1 MRPGIHRCPTDIDD
15 CDTVPSSRGTVV
27 WILRW
32 RVQRSNPRQFDDE
45 LHIVRAHKAA
55 TDAPVTTWVVVI
67 AWGGLAEASVNAS
80 CFTRVG
86 CFLACIMMVL
96 ATILRVPLPVI
107 VSSVDT

>member
-1 MRPGIHRCPTDIDD
+1 M
-15 CDTVPSSRGTVV
+15 
-27 WILRW
+27 
-32 RVQRSNPRQFDDE
+32 
-45 LHIVRAHKAA
+45 
-55 TDAPVTTWVVVI
+55 TTWVVVI